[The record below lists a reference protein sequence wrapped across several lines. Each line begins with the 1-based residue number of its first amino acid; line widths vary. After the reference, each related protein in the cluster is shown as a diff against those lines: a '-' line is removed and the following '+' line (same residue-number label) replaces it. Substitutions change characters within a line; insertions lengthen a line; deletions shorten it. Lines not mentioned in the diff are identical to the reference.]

1 MKIHPETLIDRGC
14 WISDDRTY
22 AFLSWETNTIGEIG
36 FHGAQPVSRNSRVL
50 AGGEGVCSFW
60 IRHPGGKEE
69 QLLFGEVEWMPGYA
83 RVRAEYSSGSVGI
96 EITPAGR
103 SLIITF
109 FRTASPASTV
119 IVLFHVSSLFSLV
132 QGDRVWSSD
141 PSTGS
146 HAAFRFRDRII
157 LGDWMK
163 RKGRYA
169 GDFLIPEPLRR
180 RIFARRCRS
189 GLATAEDLLPEYAD
203 SLMPIYDAT
212 VTVTLGG
219 NGYTREE
226 RGKDLAFVLPA
237 AKSRDAHPPFVVEFA
252 DAGAQAGGDAD
263 LLENAGRVQAEQTRI
278 FGIAPRLHMP
288 DAPHVADFVA
298 TIPALVESGVVRDY
312 GIPRATPGRYYWI
325 WAWDAIVTALA
336 SLRWGGTALAEN
348 TARFVNAHR
357 DEGGLIPM
365 RWTRSLEPL
374 DTQPRGSLEALLTSL
389 AYETYLD
396 TQDRR
401 ILEEIYPATL
411 SHLAKLSGECDAR
424 GFFKNIGFY
433 PDLPQQFGRTEESAV
448 AIEAGNFY
456 TFCRT
461 CENIGLVMGNDAMCM
476 QASQMSRRLEE
487 NFLRDFWDDRAG
499 FIIDAVD
506 VTTGRKNTS
515 YPLFTLM
522 FLHSPL
528 GWPLIRPK
536 IGDCAEFI
544 ARNHLSQWGLRVLPA
559 WDKNAKSETVSGSMY
574 PHWDLY
580 ATKILRRAGRTREI
594 MLWFQGLQQV
604 LGRLGYAPEFLM
616 LDGLSEADRTSWLNH
631 GAASNLNCATGWYQ
645 ALLEA
650 LFGIERDPGGIS
662 IVPLALPLGGIALSG
677 MHCRGTVWNVKVNN
691 DGPALRSLRVDGE
704 EVEGSLKVPAG
715 YHDGREHMLE
725 ITYGRHMPSPRFL
738 ELVNAEVIET
748 AGEGM
753 SVHARIRAL
762 GSTDVVFE
770 APAPGRCSLDGVE
783 VNNVLHLPDGTH
795 TVHLGI
801 AGEHV
806 LRI

>member
-1 MKIHPETLIDRGC
+1 MKIHPETLVDRGC

-22 AFLSWETNTIGEIG
+22 AFLSWETNTIAEIG
-36 FHGAQPVSRNSRVL
+36 YHGAQPVSRNSRVL
-50 AGGEGVCSFW
+50 AGGAGVCSFW
-60 IRHPGGKEE
+60 IRHPAGKEE
-69 QLLFGEVEWMPGYA
+69 LLSFGDVEWMPGYA
-83 RVRAEYSSGSVGI
+83 RLSGNCSSGSVDI

-103 SLIITF
+103 SLIISF
-109 FRTASPASTV
+109 IRISSPASAV
-119 IVLFHVSSLFSLV
+119 VVLFHVSSLFSEV

-146 HAAFRFRDRII
+146 HATFRFRDRII

-189 GLATAEDLLPEYAD
+189 GLATAEDLLPEYAN

-212 VTVTLGG
+212 VTVNLGG
-219 NGYTREE
+219 DGYAREE
-226 RGKDLAFVLPA
+226 RGNDLAFVLSVAEAQDPL
-237 AKSRDAHPPFVVEFA
+237 PPFVIRFA
-252 DAGAQAGGDAD
+252 DEPAQAKGDPD
-263 LLENAGRVQAEQTRI
+263 PLKNAGKVQAEQTRI

-288 DAPHVADFVA
+288 DAPHVVDFVA
-298 TIPALVESGVVRDY
+298 SVPGLVESSVVRDY
-312 GIPRATPGRYYWI
+312 SIPRATPGRYYWI
-325 WAWDAIVTALA
+325 WAWDAMVTALA
-336 SLRWGGTALAEN
+336 SLQWGGTELAEK
-348 TARFVNAHR
+348 TARFVNVHR

-374 DTQPRGSLEALLTSL
+374 DTQPRGSLEVLLTSL

-396 TQDRR
+396 TEDKR
-401 ILEEIYPATL
+401 ILEEVYPAMV
-411 SHLAKLSGECDAR
+411 SHLAKLSSESDSR

-433 PDLPQQFGRTEESAV
+433 PDLPLEFGRTEESAV
-448 AIEAGNFY
+448 AIEVANFY

-461 CENIGLVMGNDAMCM
+461 CENVGMVMEDDGMCQQAGL
-476 QASQMSRRLEE
+476 MSRRLEAH
-487 NFLRDFWDDRAG
+487 FLTHFWDERVG
-499 FIIDAVD
+499 FMIDAID
-506 VTTGRKNTS
+506 LTSGRQNTS

-528 GWPLIRPK
+528 GWRLIRPK
-536 IGDCAEFI
+536 IAECAEFI
-544 ARNHLSQWGLRVLPA
+544 VRNHLSRWGLRLLPS
-559 WDKNAKSETVSGSMY
+559 WDRNARSETVSGTTY

-580 ATKILRRAGRTREI
+580 AIKILRRAGRAREI
-594 MLWFQGLQQV
+594 MLWFQSLQEV
-604 LGRLGYAPEFLM
+604 LGRLGYAPEFLV
-616 LDGLSEADRTSWLNH
+616 LDGLSERDRTSWLRH

-645 ALLEA
+645 ALLEG

-677 MHCRGTVWNVKVNN
+677 MHCRGTVWNVKMNN
-691 DGPALRSLRVDGE
+691 DGPKFCSLRVDGK
-704 EVEGSLKVPAG
+704 EVQGSLKVPTR
-715 YHDGREHMLE
+715 YYDGREHILE
-725 ITYGRHMPSPRFL
+725 ITYNHHIPSPRFL

-753 SVHARIRAL
+753 SVLAHIRAL
-762 GSTDVVFE
+762 GSTDVVYS
-770 APAPGRCSLDGVE
+770 APAPGRCYLDGME
-783 VNNVLHLPDGTH
+783 VNDVLHLPDGTH

-801 AGEHV
+801 TGEHV

>member
-1 MKIHPETLIDRGC
+1 MTIHPETLVDRGC

-36 FHGAQPVSRNSRVL
+36 YHGAQPVSRNSRVL
-50 AGGEGVCSFW
+50 AGGAGVCSFW
-60 IRHPGGKEE
+60 IRHPAGKEE
-69 QLLFGEVEWMPGYA
+69 QLSFGDVEWMPGYA
-83 RVRAEYSSGSVGI
+83 RVRGNCSNGSVDI

-109 FRTASPASTV
+109 SRITSPAAAV
-119 IVLFHVSSLFSLV
+119 VVLFHASSLFSEV
-132 QGDRVWSSD
+132 QGVRVWSSA

-180 RIFARRCRS
+180 RIFARICRS
-189 GLATAEDLLPEYAD
+189 GSATAEDLLPEYAD

-226 RGKDLAFVLPA
+226 RGKDLAFVRSA
-237 AKSRDAHPPFVVEFA
+237 VKSPDPHPPFVIEFA
-252 DAGAQAGGDAD
+252 DEGAQDTNDAD
-263 LLENAGRVQAEQTRI
+263 PLENAGRVQSEQTRI
-278 FGIAPRLHMP
+278 SGIAPQLHMP
-288 DAPHVADFVA
+288 DAPHVVDFVA
-298 TIPALVESGVVRDY
+298 SVPALVESSVVRDY

-336 SLRWGGTALAEN
+336 SLRWGGTALAEK
-348 TARFVNAHR
+348 TVRFVNAHR

-374 DTQPRGSLEALLTSL
+374 DTQPHGSLDALLTSL

-396 TQDRR
+396 TQDKR
-401 ILEEIYPATL
+401 ILEEMYPATV
-411 SHLAKLSGECDAR
+411 SHLAKLSGECDSR

-433 PDLPQQFGRTEESAV
+433 PDLPQQFGRTEDSAV
-448 AIEAGNFY
+448 AIEVGNFY

-461 CENIGLVMGNDAMCM
+461 CENIGVVMGDDAMCR
-476 QASQMSRRLEE
+476 QAAQMSRRLEAH
-487 NFLRDFWDDRAG
+487 FLTHFWDDRMG
-499 FIIDAVD
+499 FIVDAIDLTSGSQNA
-506 VTTGRKNTS
+506 S

-528 GWPLIRPK
+528 GWPLIRRK
-536 IGDCAEFI
+536 IAECAGFI
-544 ARNHLSQWGLRVLPA
+544 SRNHLSQWGLRLLPP
-559 WDKNAKSETVSGSMY
+559 WDRNAGAETVSGAMY

-580 ATKILRRAGRTREI
+580 ATRILRRAGRAGEI

-616 LDGLSEADRTSWLNH
+616 LDGLSEADRSSWLRH

-645 ALLEA
+645 ALIEA

-662 IVPLALPLGGIALSG
+662 IVPLALPLGEIALSG

-691 DGPALRSLRVDGE
+691 DGPELRSLRVDGE
-704 EVEGSLKVPAG
+704 EVQGSLKVPAG
-715 YHDGREHMLE
+715 YYDGREHMIE
-725 ITYGRHMPSPRFL
+725 IAYGRHMPSRRFL

-762 GSTDVVFE
+762 GATDMVFS

-783 VNNVLHLPDGTH
+783 VNNILHLPDGTH

-801 AGEHV
+801 TGEHI
-806 LRI
+806 LSI